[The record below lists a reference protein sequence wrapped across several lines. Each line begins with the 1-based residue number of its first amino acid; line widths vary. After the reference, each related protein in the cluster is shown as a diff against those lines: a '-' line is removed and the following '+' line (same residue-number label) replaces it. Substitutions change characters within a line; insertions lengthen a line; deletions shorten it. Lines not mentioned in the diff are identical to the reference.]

1 MCRNIDSLLIF
12 LFYFYVGSIILV
24 LGLDTPTVD
33 KEKILKQNTFFKDF
47 PKIIFPLFPAYY
59 YILLT
64 TWTCYS
70 IFVQKKT
77 LNFLKVFWL
86 GWWDSN
92 TRMPE
97 SKSGALPLGYS
108 PILYNFIM
116 GWKVGFE
123 PTASSATNWRSNQ
136 LRYIHHFKR
145 SYILIFFFGFVNC
158 FFIFF

>member
-1 MCRNIDSLLIF
+1 MFRYHKLPIMTIGLFELLKIAYF
-12 LFYFYVGSIILV
+12 RSFYMVLINLIKKLV
-24 LGLDTPTVD
+24 
-33 KEKILKQNTFFKDF
+33 QNNF
-47 PKIIFPLFPAYY
+47 PDVSPQ
-59 YILLT
+59 LLT
-64 TWTCYS
+64 LNHS